1 MFRTQFDPP
10 VRVTSNPGSRL
21 RKLYHGRVDND
32 GVFDLVFDGEED
44 LYDQIQSHAESC
56 DIHTIMKRFEAGDLE
71 VLSQRQGVFGD
82 FSEFPT
88 NYAEILN
95 SVIAGENYF
104 NSLPVEVRSKFNHSF
119 REWMASMD
127 KPDFLDRMGITKDE
141 PSIDDPVIEPAK
153 GVENEP

>member
-1 MFRTQFDPP
+1 MFRTQFAAP
-10 VRVTSNPGSRL
+10 VRVCSNPGTRL
-21 RKLYHGRVDND
+21 HKLYHGCVDND

-44 LYDQIQSHAESC
+44 LYQKIQSHAESC
-56 DIHTIMKRFEAGDLE
+56 DIHTILKRFEAGDLE

-104 NSLPVEVRSKFNHSF
+104 NSLPVDVRAKFNHSF
-119 REWMASMD
+119 REWMVSMD
-127 KPDFLDRMGITKDE
+127 KPDFLERMGVTQHE
-141 PSIDDPVIEPAK
+141 SSVEVPVTVPAK
-153 GVENEP
+153 GVENES

>member
-1 MFRTQFDPP
+1 MFRTQYDTP

-21 RKLYHGRVDND
+21 HKLYHGRVDND

-44 LYDQIQSHAESC
+44 LYEQIQSHAESC
-56 DIHTIMKRFEAGDLE
+56 DIHTILKRFEAGDLE

-104 NSLPVEVRSKFNHSF
+104 NSLPVEVRAKFNHSF

-127 KPDFLDRMGITKDE
+127 KPDFLDRMGVVQHE
-141 PSIDDPVIEPAK
+141 PIVEDPVVESVK
-153 GVENEP
+153 GVEHES

>member
-10 VRVTSNPGSRL
+10 VRVISNPGTRMH
-21 RKLYHGRVDND
+21 KLYHGCVDSD
-32 GVFDLVFDGEED
+32 GVFDLVLDGEED
-44 LYDQIQSHAESC
+44 LYEQIQSHAESC
-56 DIHTIMKRFEAGDLE
+56 DIHSIMKRFEAGDIE

-104 NSLPVEVRSKFNHSF
+104 NSLPVDVRAKFNHSF

-127 KPDFLDRMGITKDE
+127 KPDFLDRMGVSQHVTSDE
-141 PSIDDPVIEPAK
+141 VTDTEPAK
-153 GVENEP
+153 GVENES

>member
-1 MFRTQFDPP
+1 MFRTQYDPP
-10 VRVTSNPGSRL
+10 VRVISNPGCRL
-21 RKLYHGRVDND
+21 HKLYHGCVDTD
-32 GVFDLVFDGEED
+32 GVFDLVYDGEED
-44 LYDQIQSHAESC
+44 LYEQIQSYAESC

-104 NSLPVEVRSKFNHSF
+104 NSLPVEVRAKFNHSF

-127 KPDFLDRMGITKDE
+127 KPDFLDRMGIQKHDVSE
-141 PSIDDPVIEPAK
+141 PVPAVESEE
-153 GVENEP
+153 GVEHES